1 MFKTK
6 VVEKNKIHTFCSKK
20 KIVPFIT

>member
-6 VVEKNKIHTFCSKK
+6 VVEKLEVREGN
-20 KIVPFIT
+20 